1 MVERLSTASPMRS
14 PDSPALAQARRS
26 EQALGVSV
34 ALCALS
40 AATLLWV
47 GVTPATAWTFIL
59 GLLLVVLP
67 FAYGLARGLFL
78 LETLLRGHGLVPPLC
93 VALGVAVT
101 WCYRLHNPV
110 FVFSCL
116 LLLAIVGV
124 DCRRDRARL
133 RYVAAV
139 VGTMFTG
146 FVTVS
151 NLSYLIARLTFD
163 RVHDPALRDLDLTIY
178 RAFVPGLRYEGL
190 FPLTDSALW
199 FHLLENA
206 YMMLFPEIVVV
217 LVVLH
222 LTGSDILGFF
232 ERTFACY
239 GIGLLV
245 SMVYPAVSPCVYYPE
260 SFRATYEG
268 TIAFGLGRALA
279 LDYVALRHGLPLNGL
294 GYFVA
299 VPSLHVAMAVFLQ
312 GSLAVSR
319 MHFWTFLPVNLLL
332 VSSTVVLGQHYL
344 IDVPAGL
351 LLGLIVLGLR
361 LR

>member
-1 MVERLSTASPMRS
+1 MRS

-78 LETLLRGHGLVPPLC
+78 LETLLRGRGLVPPVGL
-93 VALGVAVT
+93 ALGVAVT
-101 WCYRLHNPV
+101 WGYSLHNP
-110 FVFSCL
+110 VFSCL

-124 DCRRDRARL
+124 DCRRDRPRL

-206 YMMLFPEIVVV
+206 YMKLFPEIVVV

-222 LTGSDILGFF
+222 RSTS
-232 ERTFACY
+232 RAAT
-239 GIGLLV
+239 
-245 SMVYPAVSPCVYYPE
+245 SPVV
-260 SFRATYEG
+260 ALG
-268 TIAFGLGRALA
+268 TIALA
-279 LDYVALRHGLPLNGL
+279 AWRRQLSTWLAWCLFL
-294 GYFVA
+294 
-299 VPSLHVAMAVFLQ
+299 MA
-312 GSLAVSR
+312 
-319 MHFWTFLPVNLLL
+319 
-332 VSSTVVLGQHYL
+332 YL
-344 IDVPAGL
+344 ILCPHLTATEDMALFCVLVGLERAGIAK
-351 LLGLIVLGLR
+351 GPTGAR
-361 LR
+361 RRSWSAASS

>member
-14 PDSPALAQARRS
+14 PETPALAQTRRS

-47 GVTPATAWTFIL
+47 GGTPATAWTFFL

-78 LETLLRGHGLVPPLC
+78 LETLLRGHGLVPPVG

-222 LTGSDILGFF
+222 LTGSDILG
-232 ERTFACY
+232 RRPRHHRARR
-239 GIGLLV
+239 LV
-245 SMVYPAVSPCVYYPE
+245 A
-260 SFRATYEG
+260 A
-268 TIAFGLGRALA
+268 A
-279 LDYVALRHGLPLNGL
+279 
-294 GYFVA
+294 
-299 VPSLHVAMAVFLQ
+299 LHVAGMVPLPHGVPDPVPPSDRDRGSGAVLRAR
-312 GSLAVSR
+312 GPGTR
-319 MHFWTFLPVNLLL
+319 GRCEGGP
-332 VSSTVVLGQHYL
+332 LGRGGARGRRPRPEPRL
-344 IDVPAGL
+344 WPATGDAPVPA
-351 LLGLIVLGLR
+351 VLYRAGEHEQPGR
-361 LR
+361 EAA